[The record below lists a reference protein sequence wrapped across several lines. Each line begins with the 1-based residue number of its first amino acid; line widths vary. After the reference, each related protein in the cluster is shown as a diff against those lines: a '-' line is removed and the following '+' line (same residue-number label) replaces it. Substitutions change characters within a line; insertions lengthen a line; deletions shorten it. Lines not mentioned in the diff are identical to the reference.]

1 MNGLMEDIQIARSE
15 NGSNIVLVGVFSKDM
30 EPGNIYGF
38 KPYMSTDDFISA
50 LGKAYDEDTDTYN
63 LYEDNLNVIEINKT
77 YKNLGFDM
85 GATAKKYRE
94 LNREQG
100 YIIVMYALHYS
111 GDRLIGQSLV
121 V

>member
-30 EPGNIYGF
+30 EPRNAYGF
-38 KPYMSTDDFISA
+38 KPFMSTDEFMSA
-50 LGKAYDEDTDTYN
+50 LGKAYDEDTDTYS
-63 LYEDNLNVIEINKT
+63 LYEDNLNVIEINRT
-77 YKNLGFDM
+77 YKSLGFDM